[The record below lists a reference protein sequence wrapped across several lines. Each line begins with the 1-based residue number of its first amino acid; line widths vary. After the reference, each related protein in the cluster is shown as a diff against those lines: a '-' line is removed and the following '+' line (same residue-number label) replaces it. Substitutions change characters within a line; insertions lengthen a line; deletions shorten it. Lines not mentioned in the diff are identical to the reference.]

1 MQDTVTIKI
10 LRSAYIET
18 DSDVALIRLDSMEH
32 KVGQPVMVSYY
43 NTNGE
48 VEFIVAIGTKSGVGK
63 DCYSIIS
70 TSKEEIVNGVV
81 DSLPDISELVNDAV
95 YICNYLDKW
104 SRIHIWN
111 QTLKRIDPLDPDKP
125 KIFRDL
131 STGFRWF
138 WTNGKFYREDDFV
151 NRSEMEERFEA
162 IRPEKTFM
170 AEFQRG
176 IVHLKGER
184 LLEPVLRVQIKEG
197 ALDVTNKYSFSVYS
211 TAHGSQETIK
221 SIEGNTM
228 ILYKTIDV
236 TATYT
241 ITATLKDTEEEEPE
255 TLTTVCNI
263 VFVPYTLYTK
273 CRTNDVN
280 LILSLENFDRVL
292 WGGLDDLDLTFEN
305 MNLDYTV
312 ILIPADIKVPDQI
325 LDKHGLD
332 YKDDYTVENVI
343 YSDENYKLLI
353 KNDAVSIGSFK
364 QLLKYE

>member
-1 MQDTVTIKI
+1 
-10 LRSAYIET
+10 
-18 DSDVALIRLDSMEH
+18 
-32 KVGQPVMVSYY
+32 
-43 NTNGE
+43 
-48 VEFIVAIGTKSGVGK
+48 
-63 DCYSIIS
+63 
-70 TSKEEIVNGVV
+70 
-81 DSLPDISELVNDAV
+81 
-95 YICNYLDKW
+95 
-104 SRIHIWN
+104 
-111 QTLKRIDPLDPDKP
+111 
-125 KIFRDL
+125 
-131 STGFRWF
+131 
-138 WTNGKFYREDDFV
+138 
-151 NRSEMEERFEA
+151 
-162 IRPEKTFM
+162 
-170 AEFQRG
+170 
-176 IVHLKGER
+176 
-184 LLEPVLRVQIKEG
+184 
-197 ALDVTNKYSFSVYS
+197 
-211 TAHGSQETIK
+211 
-221 SIEGNTM
+221 M

-255 TLTTVCNI
+255 ILTTVCNV